1 MGPSDRFP
9 DCTLPVMRIPNSA
22 WKHFR
27 SAAEVSLFLHTLEA
41 DCENCSSSSSA
52 ATAGKANKADRRT
65 KNMRNTDSDHEGVEV
80 PATLHQQLSTCTPL
94 PLHPPNAQLRCK
106 LLLGLKTFCSV
117 LH

>member
-1 MGPSDRFP
+1 MK
-9 DCTLPVMRIPNSA
+9 IPNLA

-41 DCENCSSSSSA
+41 DCENCSSSSA
-52 ATAGKANKADRRT
+52 ATADKADGRT

-80 PATLHQQLSTCTPL
+80 PTTLHQQLSTCTPL

-106 LLLGLKTFCSV
+106 LLLGLKTFVVNYIERS
-117 LH
+117 